1 MSQRTLFVRLSLGLV
16 LIATGVRASCPIEL
30 SPSSV
35 AVRYGD
41 PVSVNCSTT
50 VSHHGIGWEASYG
63 GTGAEEVNQLS
74 WTLENLTEWDISPS
88 CFINPADSEQCMEN
102 LKIVVYTFPEKIQI
116 SSSNGP
122 NGQMTEGK
130 EYDIIC
136 EIPNIAPVQNLTVKW
151 YKGDRII
158 KSDTF
163 ENTTF
168 KRSVNASSRLS
179 FKPSRQDSGARFR
192 CEAQMDLRPVGPHF
206 NVSSKEYNIT
216 VFFGPDVQCP
226 DTLELLENESLEG
239 KWNVTGNPTPSA
251 RWLKDGQPINLTAP
265 MRRENAGMYTIEAEG
280 LVSVQKNIIV
290 HVLYGPE
297 LRCPSTYTADEFTP
311 YTLNCI
317 AEGFPKPDTVWY
329 KDNEEVDLPEKLTRR
344 DAGQY
349 VITASNNHSNVSVTV
364 EIFVQYPP
372 SQIFEL
378 QDLEI
383 HSGSTAELKCASRGY
398 PRLNYTWHYY
408 QTANVME
415 ENEDGVSLLKIHHA
429 NADNMGSYTC
439 DAWNSKGN
447 VSKTVRV
454 TVIGAK
460 QTCPLE
466 ITPNP
471 MVIEYKSRAQ
481 GATCSSVSTNSEN
494 VLRIHWEGVKTDNM
508 TWWANTSEDW
518 TLRPVCT
525 GIFQGIGKCNNSLN
539 YTLYKKP
546 DSVSIYRVNTWSS
559 VEEGK
564 EFQLRCDIVNVAPAQ
579 KLSVL
584 WYRNQDILPQT
595 DCRLENNKTCKLSDV
610 RSPVNVSSTLKVTLQ
625 KHDNGAEFRCE
636 AQLNLGLKSPPK
648 ITSSGLNFTISYKP
662 TINITKLP
670 SKIPL
675 FRGYPEKLVCEADG
689 FPFPKIQWYYNSD
702 KEPLVNVSEGKLIVS
717 KPGIYTCNATNDAG
731 HATHVLEVVLTE
743 DYLPLIAGFVAVTVI
758 AISIIFLFIYSI
770 YYKNTKMRQY
780 SFENPKFNTHNG
792 NVAHS
797 NGDLQFPMTKL
808 SKQHICA

>member
-1 MSQRTLFVRLSLGLV
+1 CFFCNVTGISMLV
-16 LIATGVRASCPIEL
+16 FFTGVSCVHASCPIEL

-116 SSSNGP
+116 SSSNGS

-168 KRSVNASSRLS
+168 KHSVNASPRLS

-216 VFFGPDVQCP
+216 VFC
-226 DTLELLENESLEG
+226 
-239 KWNVTGNPTPSA
+239 KY
-251 RWLKDGQPINLTAP
+251 I
-265 MRRENAGMYTIEAEG
+265 
-280 LVSVQKNIIV
+280 
-290 HVLYGPE
+290 
-297 LRCPSTYTADEFTP
+297 
-311 YTLNCI
+311 LN
-317 AEGFPKPDTVWY
+317 Y
-329 KDNEEVDLPEKLTRR
+329 
-344 DAGQY
+344 Y
-349 VITASNNHSNVSVTV
+349 
-364 EIFVQYPP
+364 
-372 SQIFEL
+372 
-378 QDLEI
+378 LEI

-454 TVIGAK
+454 TVIGRC
-460 QTCPLE
+460 TL
-466 ITPNP
+466 ND
-471 MVIEYKSRAQ
+471 
-481 GATCSSVSTNSEN
+481 
-494 VLRIHWEGVKTDNM
+494 VL
-508 TWWANTSEDW
+508 
-518 TLRPVCT
+518 
-525 GIFQGIGKCNNSLN
+525 F
-539 YTLYKKP
+539 
-546 DSVSIYRVNTWSS
+546 
-559 VEEGK
+559 
-564 EFQLRCDIVNVAPAQ
+564 
-579 KLSVL
+579 
-584 WYRNQDILPQT
+584 
-595 DCRLENNKTCKLSDV
+595 
-610 RSPVNVSSTLKVTLQ
+610 
-625 KHDNGAEFRCE
+625 
-636 AQLNLGLKSPPK
+636 
-648 ITSSGLNFTISYKP
+648 
-662 TINITKLP
+662 
-670 SKIPL
+670 
-675 FRGYPEKLVCEADG
+675 
-689 FPFPKIQWYYNSD
+689 
-702 KEPLVNVSEGKLIVS
+702 
-717 KPGIYTCNATNDAG
+717 
-731 HATHVLEVVLTE
+731 
-743 DYLPLIAGFVAVTVI
+743 
-758 AISIIFLFIYSI
+758 
-770 YYKNTKMRQY
+770 
-780 SFENPKFNTHNG
+780 
-792 NVAHS
+792 
-797 NGDLQFPMTKL
+797 
-808 SKQHICA
+808 

>member
-454 TVIGAK
+454 TVI
-460 QTCPLE
+460 E
-466 ITPNP
+466 
-471 MVIEYKSRAQ
+471 
-481 GATCSSVSTNSEN
+481 
-494 VLRIHWEGVKTDNM
+494 
-508 TWWANTSEDW
+508 
-518 TLRPVCT
+518 
-525 GIFQGIGKCNNSLN
+525 
-539 YTLYKKP
+539 KP